1 MPMTSLSVFVA
12 LFVGI
17 VELLQ
22 VLIHSLNLRGGL
34 FGAIAGFD
42 LIGRAGYFI
51 VAAFVIAW
59 IGAFVIYKARRID
72 QRWAELV
79 DEVA

>member
-1 MPMTSLSVFVA
+1 MFVA

-22 VLIHSLNLRGGL
+22 VLIHSLNLKGGV
-34 FGAIAGFD
+34 FSAIAGFD

-51 VAAFVIAW
+51 VAAFVLAW
-59 IGAFVIYKARRID
+59 IAAFVIYKARRID

-79 DEVA
+79 DKVA